1 MARLYLVD
9 GTYELFRAHFA
20 MPSMS
25 GKDGQPVGAV
35 RGLAQSLLSLLR
47 QPEVTHIAVAF
58 DHVIESFRN
67 RLFPSYK
74 DGSGVPEDLQS
85 QFALAEEAVSS
96 LGVTVWPM
104 VEYEADDALA
114 TAATAWR
121 GDARL
126 EQVLVCSPDKDLAQI
141 VVENRVVCF
150 DRRRE
155 IYLDVAGVHEKF
167 GVAPASIPDY
177 LALVGDSADGIP
189 GIPRWG
195 AKSTALVLG
204 AYTHLEDIP
213 TDSEQ
218 WTATPR
224 GAKAMA
230 QSLSERMNDAY
241 LYRNLATLRTDVPLA
256 ETLDDLE
263 WDGVPRGLFEAMCT
277 ELNAPRMLNL
287 PHRWSDG

>member
-20 MPSMS
+20 MPAMS

-47 QPEVTHIAVAF
+47 QPEVTHIAIAF

-67 RLFPSYK
+67 RLFSGYK
-74 DGSGVPEDLQS
+74 DGSGVPEDLLS
-85 QFALAEEAVSS
+85 QFGLAEKAVSS
-96 LGVTVWPM
+96 LGVNVWPM
-104 VEYEADDALA
+104 IEYEADDALA
-114 TAATAWR
+114 TAAAVW
-121 GDARL
+121 GSDARL
-126 EQVLVCSPDKDLAQI
+126 EQIVVCSPDKDLAQI
-141 VVENRVVCF
+141 VVGNRVVCF

-155 IYLDVAGVHEKF
+155 IFLDAAGVYEKF

-204 AYTHLEDIP
+204 AYHHLDDIP
-213 TDSEQ
+213 ADAEQ

-224 GAKAMA
+224 GSKAMA
-230 QSLSERMNDAY
+230 QSLAERLDDAY
-241 LYRNLATLRTDVPLA
+241 LYRDLATLRTDVPLE

-263 WDGVPRGLFEAMCT
+263 WGGVPRGPFEEMCA

>member
-20 MPSMS
+20 MPAMS

-47 QPEVTHIAVAF
+47 QPEVTLIAVAF

-67 RLFPSYK
+67 RLFPGYK
-74 DGSGVPEDLQS
+74 DGSGVPWELLS
-85 QFALAEEAVSS
+85 QFGLAEKAVSS
-96 LGVTVWPM
+96 VGAAVWPM

-114 TAATAWR
+114 TAAAAW
-121 GDARL
+121 GSDARL
-126 EQVLVCSPDKDLAQI
+126 EQVVVCSPDKDLAQT

-155 IYLDVAGVHEKF
+155 IFLDEAGVQDKF

-195 AKSTALVLG
+195 AKSTPQVLRV
-204 AYTHLEDIP
+204 YPHLEDIP
-213 TDSEQ
+213 PDSEQ
-218 WTATPR
+218 WTTTPR
-224 GAKAMA
+224 GARAMA
-230 QSLSERMNDAY
+230 QALSERMGDAH
-241 LYRNLATLRTDVPLA
+241 LYRDLATLRVDVPLA
-256 ETLDDLE
+256 QTLEDLE
-263 WDGVPRGLFEAMCT
+263 WMGVPRERFEAMCA
-277 ELNAPRMLNL
+277 ELDAPRMLRL
-287 PHRWSDG
+287 PHRWSGD

>member
-20 MPSMS
+20 MPAMS

-67 RLFPSYK
+67 RLFPGYK
-74 DGSGVPEDLQS
+74 DGSGVPGELLS
-85 QFALAEEAVSS
+85 QFGLAEKAVLSI
-96 LGVTVWPM
+96 GAAVWPM
-104 VEYEADDALA
+104 GEYEADDALA
-114 TAATAWR
+114 TAAAAW
-121 GDARL
+121 GSNARL
-126 EQVLVCSPDKDLAQI
+126 EQVVVCSPDKDLAQT

-155 IYLDVAGVHEKF
+155 IFLDEAGVQEKF

-195 AKSTALVLG
+195 AKSTAQVLG
-204 AYTHLEDIP
+204 VYPHLEDIP
-213 TDSEQ
+213 HESEQ

-230 QSLSERMNDAY
+230 QSLSERLDDAY
-241 LYRNLATLRTDVPLA
+241 LYRDLATLRTDVPLSQ
-256 ETLDDLE
+256 TLEDLE
-263 WDGVPRGLFEAMCT
+263 WMGVPRERFEAMCA
-277 ELNAPRMLNL
+277 ELDAPRMLRL
-287 PHRWSDG
+287 PHRWSGG

>member
-67 RLFPSYK
+67 RLFSGYK
-74 DGSGVPEDLQS
+74 DGSGVPEDLLS
-85 QFALAEEAVSS
+85 QFGLAEKAVSS

-114 TAATAWR
+114 TAAAAW
-121 GDARL
+121 GSDAQL
-126 EQVLVCSPDKDLAQI
+126 EQVVVCSPDKDLTQI

-155 IYLDVAGVHEKF
+155 TYLDEAGVYQKF
-167 GVAPASIPDY
+167 GVTPASIPDY

-204 AYTHLEDIP
+204 VYPHLEAIP
-213 TDSEQ
+213 ADSEQ

-230 QSLSERMNDAY
+230 QSLSERMDDAY

-263 WDGVPRGLFEAMCT
+263 WGGVPRGPFEATCA
-277 ELNAPRMLNL
+277 ELNAPRMLSL
-287 PHRWSDG
+287 VPKWSDG

>member
-20 MPSMS
+20 MPAMS

-35 RGLAQSLLSLLR
+35 RGLTQSLLSLLR

-67 RLFPSYK
+67 RLFPGYK
-74 DGSGVPEDLQS
+74 DGSGVPEDLLS
-85 QFALAEEAVSS
+85 QFGLAEKAVSS
-96 LGVTVWPM
+96 VGVTVWPM
-104 VEYEADDALA
+104 IEYEADDALA
-114 TAATAWR
+114 TAASAW
-121 GDARL
+121 GSDARL
-126 EQVLVCSPDKDLAQI
+126 EQVVVCSPDKDLAQT
-141 VVENRVVCF
+141 VVANRVVCL

-155 IYLDVAGVHEKF
+155 IYLDEAGVYEKF
-167 GVAPASIPDY
+167 GVGPTSIPDY

-195 AKSTALVLG
+195 AKSTAQVLG
-204 AYTHLEDIP
+204 VYPHLQDIP
-213 TDSEQ
+213 PDSEQ

-224 GAKAMA
+224 GARAMA
-230 QSLSERMNDAY
+230 LALSERMDDAH
-241 LYRNLATLRTDVPLA
+241 LYRDLATLRTDVPLVQ
-256 ETLDDLE
+256 TLEDLE
-263 WDGVPRGLFEAMCT
+263 WKGVPSGLFEAMCV
-277 ELNAPRMLNL
+277 ELDAPRMLRL